1 MKNLTL
7 EINGEMV
14 QGTVL
19 RSHGILWAH
28 VAGETFVYEPP
39 QKGRR
44 AKTTGV
50 GLNDGEIKAPMPGK
64 IVKVCVEKGQEVQSG
79 DLLVVME
86 AMKMEYSLTAPHN
99 GLVTEVTCK
108 PLDQVQLGQKL
119 VHVKKKSEETV

>member
-1 MKNLTL
+1 MKNLVF

-19 RSHGILWAH
+19 RHRGVLWAH
-28 VAGETFVYEPP
+28 VAGETFVYEPL

-44 AKTTGV
+44 SKTSTAQ
-50 GLNDGEIKAPMPGK
+50 NDGEIKAPMPGK
-64 IVKVCVEKGQEVQSG
+64 IVKVCVEKAQEVKSG

-86 AMKMEYSLTAPHN
+86 AMKMEYSLTAPHD
-99 GLVTEVTCK
+99 GLITEVVCR

-119 VHVKKKSEETV
+119 AHVKKKAAEET